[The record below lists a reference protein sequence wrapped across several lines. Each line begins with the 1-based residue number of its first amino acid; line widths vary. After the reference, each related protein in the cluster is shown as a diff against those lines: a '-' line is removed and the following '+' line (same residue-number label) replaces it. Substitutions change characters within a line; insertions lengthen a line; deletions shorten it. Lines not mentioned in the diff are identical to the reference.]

1 MFADLAPVPKIDCD
15 ALVACLRREGTP
27 KRVHYMELFLDAEVK
42 TALVQRFGLDEG
54 LPKDDPFYQWK
65 REIRLQRF
73 LGYDY
78 VYGVAGVGFPRT
90 TDMQIDDTSQ
100 TEANRGR
107 RSWVSEGTGPI
118 ASWQD
123 FEKYPWPD
131 PAKMDLSAAE
141 WLEKNLPHDMCMTA
155 PCHSV
160 FEQLSWLIGL
170 EHLAFVLYDEPKLA
184 KAVADRAGEIYLAV
198 ARTLVQ
204 FSRIKFLF
212 GGDDMGH
219 RTATLVSPE
228 HLRRLTL
235 PWHKKIAGVA
245 HDAGKLYL
253 LHSCGNLEQIMP
265 DLCDDVKIDARHS
278 YEDTIER
285 VESVKR
291 RWGHKVAVIGG
302 IDVDFL
308 CRSDEKAVRKR
319 VRATLD
325 ACVPGGG
332 YCLGT
337 GNSMCNYI
345 PLDSYLVMLDE
356 GRRYANS

>member
-1 MFADLAPVPKIDCD
+1 MFKDLAPAPKIDSD
-15 ALVACLRREGTP
+15 ALLACLRRDGTP
-27 KRVHYMELFLDAEVK
+27 KRVHVMELFLDADVK
-42 TALVQRFGLDEG
+42 GPLIQRFGLDEG
-54 LPKDDPFYQWK
+54 LRKDDPWYTWK

-78 VYGVAGVGFPRT
+78 VYGVAGVNFPRS
-90 TDMQIDDTSQ
+90 TDMKAADT
-100 TEANRGR
+100 TEGETNRGQR
-107 RSWVSEGTGPI
+107 NWLSEHTGPI
-118 ASWQD
+118 ANWED

-141 WLEKNLPHDMCMTA
+141 WLEKNLPDDMSMTA
-155 PCHSV
+155 SCHCH

-170 EHLAFVLYDEPKLA
+170 ENLAFVLYDDYKLA
-184 KAVADRAGEIYLAV
+184 EAVSNRVGEILEQV

-219 RTATLVSPE
+219 KTGTLISPD
-228 HLRRLTL
+228 HLRKLVL
-235 PWHKKIAGVA
+235 PWHRKISRIV

-253 LHSCGNLEQIMP
+253 LHSCGQLEQIMP

-291 RWGHKVAVIGG
+291 KWGHKVAVIGG

-308 CRSDEKAVRKR
+308 CRSDEKAIRKR
-319 VRATLD
+319 VRETLD
-325 ACVPGGG
+325 VCMPGGG

-345 PLDSYLVMLDE
+345 PLDNYLVMLDE
-356 GRRYANS
+356 GRRYAM